1 VHLPSATYFEK
12 QVHIDDKGFCVFT
25 FSKTCIKL
33 QAPTQNLQ
41 IVHDVSWISDRT
53 SHVSV
58 YVLDTSREHNV
69 DLHMK
74 LANLILYFSHRSIIS
89 CDSLCSTWH
98 IMCLP
103 KYAIKTLLIC
113 VPCAFYRLPSL
124 FGKTCW
130 VSLRGCAAV
139 ATALSILALAEK
151 LMTIELETYELPS
164 TLLVLCYLRSLLID
178 SDLVQLYTKSGSI
191 EKDRREYL

>member
-130 VSLRGCAAV
+130 VSLRRCGNCFINSRISRKINDNWTRNVWIAIY
-139 ATALSILALAEK
+139 TFSAL
-151 LMTIELETYELPS
+151 LPPIPFNWFRFS
-164 TLLVLCYLRSLLID
+164 TT
-178 SDLVQLYTKSGSI
+178 LY
-191 EKDRREYL
+191 